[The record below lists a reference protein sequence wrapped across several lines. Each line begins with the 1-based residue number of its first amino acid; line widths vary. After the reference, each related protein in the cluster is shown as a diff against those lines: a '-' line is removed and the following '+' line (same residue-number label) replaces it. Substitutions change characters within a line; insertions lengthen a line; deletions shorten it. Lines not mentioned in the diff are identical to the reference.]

1 MKQATSIRYALA
13 KPSKSVQISPLT
25 SLDSF
30 LQRIPCRKKRER
42 SFWCKNKKRWCS
54 NKRYQWVKIGKSHA
68 RKVTRNFEKWI
79 SKSRAVEAAEDSTK
93 AHAYA
98 IEAKSLMDECKQK
111 VVEIGKLA
119 DTINSLKQKCKEF
132 WFCWFFFWACKVVL
146 HFFLF
151 VSYSLMF
158 HFCFLFLVWI
168 HKVVS
173 RKVLYIITFSEHS
186 RTQCSGV
193 NFCCCWEIHSNEVF
207 LGLKQS
213 LKITVTCFS
222 MGFDRVS

>member
-1 MKQATSIRYALA
+1 MENEIIEASYLYYTCIRYALA

-54 NKRYQWVKIGKSHA
+54 NKRYQWFKIRKSHA

-98 IEAKSLMDECKQK
+98 IEAKSLVDECKQK
-111 VVEIGKLA
+111 VVEIGKLTDA
-119 DTINSLKQKCKEF
+119 INSLKEKCKEF
-132 WFCWFFFWACKVVL
+132 WFWLLIFFFELVKWFYIFSSSYHIVSC
-146 HFFLF
+146 F
-151 VSYSLMF
+151 VF
-158 HFCFLFLVWI
+158 VFCFWFE
-168 HKVVS
+168 
-173 RKVLYIITFSEHS
+173 YIRWHQGKCYI
-186 RTQCSGV
+186 
-193 NFCCCWEIHSNEVF
+193 
-207 LGLKQS
+207 
-213 LKITVTCFS
+213 
-222 MGFDRVS
+222 